1 MEFRLATISDLPEL
15 EIMYKNIVQ
24 QMNLDHL
31 EIWDD
36 IYPCDFLGKDIE
48 AENFYVMLNTEE
60 IVGGFALLPNDNGI
74 SGIQWTASDKVM
86 YLERLGVNVKWTHK
100 GCATMLIKK
109 AQAVAY
115 QNGAEYLRLIVS
127 DINTPA
133 INLYSKNNF
142 KRAPGV
148 YTQIIEDGPTLKEL
162 GMEIKLIK

>member
-24 QMNLDHL
+24 QMNFYHL
-31 EIWDD
+31 EIWDN
-36 IYPCDFLGKDIE
+36 IYPCNFLGKDIE
-48 AENFYVMLNTEE
+48 AENFYVMLDTEE
-60 IVGGFALLPNDNGI
+60 IVGGFALLPSNNEI

-86 YLERLGVNVKWTHK
+86 YLERLGVNVKWMRK
-100 GCATMLIKK
+100 GYASRLIKK

-133 INLYSKNNF
+133 INLYFKNNF
-142 KRAPGV
+142 KRAPGI

-162 GMEIKLIK
+162 GMEIELKK